1 MQTIANSSNAVAFLF
16 GLNWD
21 RILFLAA
28 VVGALTLA
36 ALIFSMQTATPFL
49 I

>member
-1 MQTIANSSNAVAFLF
+1 MQTIANSSNALAYFF

-36 ALIFSMQTATPFL
+36 ALIFSMQTATPFSV
-49 I
+49 